1 MSIIPKSR
9 YKIETKKPM
18 DAICSQLRKS
28 TVKTRFGQATESRD
42 GKLFVGQIDKDYF
55 RLQHSGYIP
64 GQEKYNKSLFA
75 PIVFGTMKRVDGKTE
90 ITIRET
96 LPTMVRMV
104 FLLLLLMA
112 GYLAYLS
119 FRVGAIL
126 PCVLA
131 VVLLVLSCVI
141 VSSGYRFGIRETNGY
156 LEDVLGM
163 ELK

>member
-1 MSIIPKSR
+1 MKFIPKR
-9 YKIETKKPM
+9 IYKIETKKPM
-18 DAICSQLRKS
+18 DAICSQLRKH

-55 RLQHSGYIP
+55 RVQHSGYIP

-75 PIVFGTMKRVDGKTE
+75 PIVYGTMKRIDGKTQ
-90 ITIRET
+90 ITIRESMS
-96 LPTMVRMV
+96 TMVRMV
-104 FLLLLLMA
+104 FLLILLMA

-131 VVLLVLSCVI
+131 VVLLVLSCAI
-141 VSSGYRFGIRETNGY
+141 VASGYKMGIRETNGY